1 VAKAISLLRTVD
13 RLAPVLH
20 SRMEGPRYVAGSCAG
35 MLQIG
40 SLLSATHAACR
51 SSKKLTRGIAAPAD
65 DQRRQRHW
73 RFMPT
78 VSVPAPQPKPGC
90 GSAHFGERRWHL
102 GALAH
107 DHEAG
112 PLRALREAARS
123 SCRNSR
129 LCPRSWGMVTS
140 SCEKCGRRNLVT
152 YRVGPKEA
160 WGVVVRNRWKS
171 VCPSCFDS
179 EAEIAGVRYQFIG
192 TRATSWSNPAETVK
206 RPGKKRQ

>member
-1 VAKAISLLRTVD
+1 MRVAKAISLLRSLD
-13 RLAPVLH
+13 RLAPVLR
-20 SRMEGPRYVAGSCAG
+20 SRMEGQRYVAGSCAG

-40 SLLSATHAACR
+40 SLLSTTHAARR
-51 SSKKLTRGIAAPAD
+51 SSETFTRGIAAPAN

-78 VSVPAPQPKPGC
+78 VNVPAPQPKPGC
-90 GSAHFGERRWHL
+90 GSAHFGERRWPL

-107 DHEAG
+107 DHEGG

-129 LCPRSWGMVTS
+129 LCPRSWAWSRVPVRNVGDATS
-140 SCEKCGRRNLVT
+140 SPTGWSQKRPGGGRAQSL
-152 YRVGPKEA
+152 EI
-160 WGVVVRNRWKS
+160 S
-171 VCPSCFDS
+171 VPFVLRQRGRD
-179 EAEIAGVRYQFIG
+179 QFVG
-192 TRATSWSNPAETVK
+192 TRAMSWSNPETLK